1 MRRTLTVDA
10 FVQRLKSKKL
20 SDSRTGQNVQ
30 YQVNDAAQAAFAIF
44 FMQSASFLEG
54 QRHLQQ
60 TKGKSN
66 AETVF
71 QMERIPTDT
80 HIRNL
85 LDPVDPRE
93 LSDEFRL
100 LLDELAASGYLKE
113 WQVLSRRLA
122 FSLDGV
128 YYFTSRR
135 ISCSH
140 CQTRQLEEGQQ
151 LYMHSAITPVIVAPG
166 QGHVL
171 PYVPEFIVP
180 QDGQEKQDCELNAAK
195 RWVEREQATLR
206 RHQAVLLGDDLYS
219 KQPLCEMVLASQCDY
234 IFVCHRESHPTLYA
248 VVDAVDALGRLPT
261 VSQRHWNGRHGEIW
275 TYRYLNDVP
284 LRSGEDAL
292 HANWCDVL
300 ITHEDTGAVLYRNEW
315 VTSLPLTETQTPE
328 IVACGRARWKSENEN
343 NNVLKN
349 QGYHIAHN
357 FGHGQAHLST
367 TLLTLNLLA
376 FLLHTIAQVADEVYR
391 QIRRALGP
399 RRTFFNDIRALM
411 RYLIFVDW
419 DSLLR
424 FMFVQLE
431 LEPD

>member
-1 MRRTLTVDA
+1 MRQTLTVDA
-10 FVQRLKSKKL
+10 FIQRLKSKKL
-20 SDSRTGQNVQ
+20 TDNRTGQNVQ
-30 YQVNDAAQAAFAIF
+30 YGVNDAAQAAFAIF

-85 LDPVDPRE
+85 LDPVEPGE
-93 LSDEFRL
+93 MSDEFRFQ
-100 LLDELAASGYLKE
+100 LDELAASGYLKG
-113 WQVLSRRLA
+113 WQVLNGRLA

-128 YYFTSRR
+128 YYFTSQK
-135 ISCSH
+135 ISCPH
-140 CQTRQLEEGQQ
+140 CQTRRLEEGKQRY
-151 LYMHSAITPVIVAPG
+151 LHSAITPVVVAPG
-166 QGHVL
+166 QGQVL

-195 RWVEREQATLR
+195 RWVEREQATLGR
-206 RHQAVLLGDDLYS
+206 YQAVLLGDDLYS
-219 KQPLCEMVLASQCDY
+219 KQPLCEVVLASRCDF

-261 VSQRHWNGRHGEIW
+261 VSRRHWNGRHGEIW

-292 HANWCDVL
+292 HVNWCEAL
-300 ITHEDTGAVLYRNEW
+300 MTHEDTGAVLYRNEW
-315 VTSLPLTETQTPE
+315 VTSLPLEESQTPE
-328 IVACGRARWKSENEN
+328 VVACGRARWKSENEN

-349 QGYHIAHN
+349 HGYHIDHN
-357 FGHGQAHLST
+357 FGHGQEHLSAV
-367 TLLTLNLLA
+367 LLTLNLLA
-376 FLLHTIAQVADEVYR
+376 FLLPTIAQVADEVYQ

-411 RYLIFVDW
+411 RYLIFPDW

-431 LEPD
+431 LVPD

>member
-328 IVACGRARWKSENEN
+328 IVTCGRARWKSENEN